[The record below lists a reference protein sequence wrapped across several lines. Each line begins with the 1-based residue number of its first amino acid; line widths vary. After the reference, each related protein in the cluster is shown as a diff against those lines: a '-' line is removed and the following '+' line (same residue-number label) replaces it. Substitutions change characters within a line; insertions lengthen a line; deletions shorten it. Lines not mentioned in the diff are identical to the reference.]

1 MKKIFS
7 TLTIIVFLIS
17 FGACGPY
24 NGNKAAK
31 DVQANPTDYAKTI
44 TAEDLKTALY
54 TYASD
59 EFEGRETGQPGQKKA
74 VNFIKDHYMKYGVEA
89 AKGNNDYFQNVPLEL
104 MSVPA
109 VTISVNGKGFKNI
122 DDFVSVESAKSGSL
136 SSKEVV
142 YAGFGIE
149 DENYSDYKNI
159 DVKNKIVLIKSGE
172 PKNEDGTNTIT
183 GTEEASKWSNFRQ
196 QFASK
201 RDLANQK
208 GASAVLF
215 YYPEVYAMAANR
227 FGRSSGRMA
236 LKNNE
241 DSMYYLMINKDLA
254 KALLSDIDTNNTAST
269 ITTNLNLDYKNNSES
284 INSENVAAFIKG
296 SEKPDEVI
304 VISAHLDH
312 EGVKDGKVYNGADDD
327 GSGTV
332 AVIEIARA
340 FAKARKDGNGPK
352 RSLLFL
358 NVIYT

>member
-1 MKKIFS
+1 
-7 TLTIIVFLIS
+7 
-17 FGACGPY
+17 
-24 NGNKAAK
+24 
-31 DVQANPTDYAKTI
+31 
-44 TAEDLKTALY
+44 
-54 TYASD
+54 
-59 EFEGRETGQPGQKKA
+59 
-74 VNFIKDHYMKYGVEA
+74 
-89 AKGNNDYFQNVPLEL
+89 

-201 RDLANQK
+201 
-208 GASAVLF
+208 
-215 YYPEVYAMAANR
+215 
-227 FGRSSGRMA
+227 
-236 LKNNE
+236 
-241 DSMYYLMINKDLA
+241 SMYYLMINKDLA

-358 NVIYT
+358 NVTGEEKGLLGSRYYSDFDPIFPLANTVA